1 MIEGLWAH
9 NLQRTD
15 APPIRQHRFV
25 WAPLPGLFKVVLPD
39 VVARQRRVV
48 GLQARRAK
56 GRFAENDRA
65 DEHEWR
71 ESVLFGVD
79 ELVDDPL
86 DDRKEAVPAGVAR
99 RNQHVHLPLVDSG
112 VRDIASGQS
121 AHCDSGGRPLSPRA
135 GSKGSIPQSHARC
148 ASSCDTSASGSS
160 APVPPAGLGT
170 RKPLASSS
178 ECARGQICSAPN
190 PPEEGR
196 ERPLAGEVLGMH
208 STV

>member
-1 MIEGLWAH
+1 MRGRPVLEHPLCFICRRPSVRLSGPTRMIEGLWAH

-112 VRDIASGQS
+112 VREHCIRSKCALRQRRKATLTTSREQGQHP
-121 AHCDSGGRPLSPRA
+121 AVTRPLRFVVRHLRQWQLGPSATGRA
-135 GSKGSIPQSHARC
+135 WHAQ
-148 ASSCDTSASGSS
+148 T
-160 APVPPAGLGT
+160 
-170 RKPLASSS
+170 
-178 ECARGQICSAPN
+178 ARQQF
-190 PPEEGR
+190 
-196 ERPLAGEVLGMH
+196 
-208 STV
+208 